1 MFERRFR
8 FVDVDRADKHV
19 IRNGRQQAVEQ
30 IKQRQLRVRRGLQDK
45 LDHRREQLLIDDNR
59 DDGEE
64 DRQQRGKGQRLG
76 ERLANGVLIGNAGKG
91 GGEDDHRQAN
101 QADLSQVKSQGHD
114 QPNANERLG
123 NQPQSLL
130 TTALGAAAI
139 VKLLQHLAHRRR

>member
-45 LDHRREQLLIDDNR
+45 LDDRREQLLIDDNR

-76 ERLANGVLIGNAGKG
+76 ERLANGVLIGNS
-91 GGEDDHRQAN
+91 R
-101 QADLSQVKSQGHD
+101 
-114 QPNANERLG
+114 
-123 NQPQSLL
+123 
-130 TTALGAAAI
+130 
-139 VKLLQHLAHRRR
+139 

>member
-1 MFERRFR
+1 M
-8 FVDVDRADKHV
+8 
-19 IRNGRQQAVEQ
+19 
-30 IKQRQLRVRRGLQDK
+30 RRGLQDK

-130 TTALGAAAI
+130 TAALGAAAI